1 MPDHSNNSKVSKWAK
16 SIHVPRISA
25 LRPEGESEKW
35 FMDLEEGMSRIGVE
49 GMFKFQVARRFMTAE
64 PLKMWLK
71 AGSGDGYD
79 NCVDNYMRRIAR
91 VSTEYEYL
99 VGQAR
104 TISKAAV
111 DIEEAVERVGHLKE
125 RLDRLVGR
133 YEDRAGLQTHEYKA
147 QRLQE
152 LVLRERYDTK
162 ISYDEY
168 RDVAIDMSARL
179 GRQHEERLNS
189 TMTQTQANHPWRL
202 NVNRMEDPQR
212 LPGTIP
218 VLVGNAKTY
227 AIVDSGADVCVMGK
241 RGYERLRQD
250 DSPWEWRNTEQ
261 GITSPW
267 GPCDTAE
274 DHGRRPCGYGRLNK
288 LTTPRIGASIEDV
301 RDSNWFCSVD
311 LRSSYWQVP
320 MKEASRENEVS
331 CDVKI
336 WGTDDKEDVKS
347 AIKRSRKK

>member
-1 MPDHSNNSKVSKWAK
+1 MGQEYQ
-16 SIHVPRISA
+16 R
-25 LRPEGESEKW
+25 
-35 FMDLEEGMSRIGVE
+35 VE
-49 GMFKFQVARRFMTAE
+49 DVFKIQVAGRFMTAE

-125 RLDRLVGR
+125 RLDRLVRR

-147 QRLQE
+147 MLHAMLPQRLQE